1 MVLRKYLIIFPKI
14 LIDIHMSR
22 KFLGIEIQRDQKTEK
37 LHYENTRILQYE
49 VIKVS
54 EYSYFKFLTIM

>member
-1 MVLRKYLIIFPKI
+1 MKDFGVDK
-14 LIDIHMSR
+14 